1 MIPTS
6 AKNKAPPERT
16 LDERDAGGRM
26 SVPGLGRVKT
36 IRRRRS
42 HSSKTA
48 SALKRANGFN
58 FESELK
64 NVILA
69 VFRSL
74 AFLHSQGHFR
84 KSAQVNDMVRSNAV
98 SGRRCPGPASPKS
111 ADIVAKVFLGGRT
124 KFLRAADAFYER
136 RREGP
141 YRFIQ
146 NRPGTSIVALKSVT
160 AAEESKDQLSRDFSG
175 RSIFDFCNNIGTKR
189 TCRANLTMSV
199 DGGKT
204 DLTLGCTEV

>member
-1 MIPTS
+1 LLQKS
-6 AKNKAPPERT
+6 FWG
-16 LDERDAGGRM
+16 DER
-26 SVPGLGRVKT
+26 
-36 IRRRRS
+36 
-42 HSSKTA
+42 
-48 SALKRANGFN
+48 N
-58 FESELK
+58 FLEPLMRFTS
-64 NVILA
+64 
-69 VFRSL
+69 
-74 AFLHSQGHFR
+74 G
-84 KSAQVNDMVRSNAV
+84 DVR
-98 SGRRCPGPASPKS
+98 
-111 ADIVAKVFLGGRT
+111 
-124 KFLRAADAFYER
+124 E
-136 RREGP
+136 P